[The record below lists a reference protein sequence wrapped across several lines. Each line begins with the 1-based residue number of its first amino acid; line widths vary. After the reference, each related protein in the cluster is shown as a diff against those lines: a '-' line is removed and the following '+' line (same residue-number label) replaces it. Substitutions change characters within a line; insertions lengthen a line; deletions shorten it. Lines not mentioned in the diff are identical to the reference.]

1 MNNTGMR
8 DGARRMTVSAP
19 PGREGRDE
27 TIRLT
32 GEKLSPEA
40 IEQYANP
47 LIQQRVALLAKEG
60 WKADGATDVLTLWR
74 QGRLSCREH
83 ASFWRDTSTYSVT
96 SVTIRLRRI
105 STA

>member
-1 MNNTGMR
+1 
-8 DGARRMTVSAP
+8 MTVISP
-19 PGREGRDE
+19 ELECRDE

-40 IEQYANP
+40 IEQYVNP
-47 LIQQRVALLAKEG
+47 LIQQRLQVLERAG
-60 WKADGATDVLTLWR
+60 WQADGATDVLTLWR
-74 QGRLSCREH
+74 QGRLRCREH
-83 ASFWRDTSTYSVT
+83 ASFWHDKSTYSVS